1 MNDILNEKVELLS
14 PAGNFECFL
23 SAIKNGADAVY
34 LAGDKFGAR
43 AYAGNFSKEEIL
55 KALDIAHLFNK
66 KIYLTVNTV
75 IKESEIGGLYDYLLP
90 FYERGLDGVIVQDI
104 GVLSLLSK
112 MFPSLSLHASTQM
125 SITSAK
131 GVELLKKL
139 GVERVVPA
147 RELSLNEIKDIYK
160 ETGMELETF
169 IHGSMCYA
177 YSGKCLFSSFLG
189 GRSGNRGRC
198 AQPCRLKYNGVY
210 PLSMKDMYTLRI
222 LPKLIDAGI
231 KSFKIEGRMKSA
243 EYVSV
248 VTGIYRK
255 YIDLY
260 YSDPNNFHYDDKD
273 EKLLLD
279 VYTRSGNCEGYY
291 FKRNGKDMITMNAPG
306 YNGEKSDLE
315 RISLYTDKKLSG
327 KSIQMYADCLLG
339 KPLTLTIGCEDTY
352 ITVSGDNVESAVSKP
367 TTIDTIS
374 EKLSKLGNTYYTLDN
389 ISVNCDDN
397 IFIPVGK
404 LNELRREGINRL
416 TKELLKDYYRFDAI
430 KPQEDDTEV
439 NTTAADDTIAVTAN
453 SIEMVKMLLD
463 YKEVL
468 EIIIP
473 SYLFYAANDKK
484 EYVLNQQLVGII
496 KEYGQNKRII
506 ISLPKIIR
514 DNSVTILKELIN
526 LATKHNIYGLMVSN
540 YESLQSVVDSD
551 FAGRVICD
559 EHMYAANNESI
570 NTLRRLGA
578 DYLTYPVELT
588 IRECRDINLSN
599 AYLIVY
605 GKMPLMISS
614 NCTVKTLSGCRKEM
628 GFTYLNDRKGAD
640 FPVLN
645 ICSECTNIIYNSVPT
660 YIDTNTDAFKRQ
672 GAGLIRIDFTDETIS
687 EAKKIL
693 EHFVNSKIR
702 PSFEYTKGH
711 FVKGVE

>member
-90 FYERGLDGVIVQDI
+90 FYEHGLDGVIVQDI

-260 YSDPNNFHYDDKD
+260 YFDPNNYHYDDKD

-352 ITVSGDNVESAVSKP
+352 ITVSSDNVESAVSKP

-514 DNSVTILKELIN
+514 DNSVTILKELNN
-526 LATKHNIYGLMVSN
+526 LSIKHNIYGLMVSN
-540 YESLQSVVDSD
+540 YECLQSVVDSD

-588 IRECRDINLSN
+588 IRECRALDLSN

-605 GKMPLMISS
+605 GKVPLMISS

-660 YIDTNTDAFKRQ
+660 YIDINTDAFKRQ

-693 EHFVNSKIR
+693 EHFVDSKIR